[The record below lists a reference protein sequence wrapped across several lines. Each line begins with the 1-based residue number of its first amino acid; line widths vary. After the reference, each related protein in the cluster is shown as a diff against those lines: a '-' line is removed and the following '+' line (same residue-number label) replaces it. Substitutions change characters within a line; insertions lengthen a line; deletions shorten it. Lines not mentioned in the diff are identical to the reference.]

1 MKINVPEYIMS
12 IKPYEP
18 GKPIDELQR
27 EYGIKNIVKL
37 ASNENPVGP
46 SPLAVKAMGE
56 HLATMNRY
64 PDGSAFKLTSKLAER
79 FKVKYENIIVGNGSD
94 DIIALLAHAFLGCGR
109 EALMPLPSFLMYE
122 ISVRTSGGTPVMV
135 PLNGL
140 SLDLDALAKSV
151 TEKTAMIFLTN
162 PNNPTG
168 SYFTTTEFNDFM
180 KKIPDDVMVIVD
192 EAYIEFAKDSEIF
205 NSLNLEHRVKN
216 SIGSDKMETIDL
228 KNGNS
233 LRELVPLFDSRVISL
248 RTFSKAYGLAGF
260 RVGYGVMD
268 ESIVSVLHR
277 IRQPFNV
284 NSLAQVAAA
293 AALDD
298 SQFLEFGIKTT
309 HQAIDYLVKE
319 LSLMGIKTFPTQA
332 NFFLLDVKRDATQV
346 FREMLKYGVIT
357 RSMKSYGFPSY
368 LRISAGLPDENRTF
382 IEAIRKV
389 LSL

>member
-1 MKINVPEYIMS
+1 MKLNVPDYIMS

-18 GKPIDELQR
+18 GKPIEELER

-46 SPLAVKAMGE
+46 SPLAVKAMAE

-64 PDGSAFKLTSKLAER
+64 PDGSAFKLTAKIAER
-79 FKVKYENIIVGNGSD
+79 FNVRNENIIIGNGSD
-94 DIIALLAHAFLGCGR
+94 DIIALLAHAFLGSGR

-135 PLNGL
+135 PLKGL
-140 SLDLDALAKSV
+140 AIDLDGLADRV

-168 SYFTTTEFNDFM
+168 SHFTTEEFNNFM
-180 KKIPDDVMVIVD
+180 LKIPDDVMVTVD
-192 EAYIEFAKDSEIF
+192 EAYIEFARVPDIF
-205 NSLNLEHRVKN
+205 NSL
-216 SIGSDKMETIDL
+216 DL
-228 KNGNS
+228 KN
-233 LRELVPLFDSRVISL
+233 RKITPLIDSRVISL

-268 ESIVSVLHR
+268 AGIVSVLHR

-298 SQFLEFGIKTT
+298 YEFLESGIGVM
-309 HQAIDYLVKE
+309 HQGIDYLVQE
-319 LSLMGIKTFPTQA
+319 LSAMGIKTFPTQA
-332 NFFLLDVKRDATQV
+332 NFFLLDVKRDATEV
-346 FREMLKYGVIT
+346 FKEMLKYGIIT

-368 LRISAGLPDENRTF
+368 LRISAGLPLENKTF
-382 IEAIRKV
+382 LHV
-389 LSL
+389 LRQVLDKL